1 MTEYQSQCVP
11 EARAARREIT
21 EQMLERRRRT
31 NRESMRRRRA
41 ERARLAHE
49 LEKCG
54 AKSSATDESISACSK
69 TETQLGARRCAIC
82 RVRNAVEEVLRLL
95 PSARTRSGYVQV
107 RIPYCG
113 CC

>member
-1 MTEYQSQCVP
+1 MTEHQTQCVP
-11 EARAARREIT
+11 EARATRRGIT

-41 ERARLAHE
+41 EHARAARE

-54 AKSSATDESISACSK
+54 AQSSATDGSVPPFSTAEP
-69 TETQLGARRCAIC
+69 QLVARRCAIC
-82 RVRNAVEEVLRLL
+82 RVRDAVEEVMRLL
-95 PSARTRSGYVQV
+95 PSARTRTGYVQV

-113 CC
+113 IC